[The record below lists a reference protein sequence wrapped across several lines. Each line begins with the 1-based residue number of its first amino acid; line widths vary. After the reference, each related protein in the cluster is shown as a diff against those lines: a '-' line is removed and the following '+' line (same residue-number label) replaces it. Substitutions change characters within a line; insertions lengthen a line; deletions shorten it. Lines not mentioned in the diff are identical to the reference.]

1 MTFPNI
7 NVKFLSRSS
16 EKDWARQLKNSDP
29 KVGACTFRFDVDETE
44 YDWLVVY
51 DDLPPLNGERRSIR
65 REKLKCNPQNTLL
78 VTTEPSS
85 IKSYFNDY
93 TKQFGHVLT
102 SQPEWALPHRNRIYS
117 QPALQWFYGLFEE
130 NTLSY
135 EDIEKPLIN
144 QKSKKISTVCS
155 NKQQTHTMHDQRYN
169 FTQKLKTRI
178 DELSVYGKGVNPI
191 NDKADA
197 IKEFKYHIVIENYI
211 GDHHITEKIADA
223 FLGESLP
230 FYIGAPNLKD
240 YIPEKSFIQLDIND
254 FEKSTDIIINA
265 INNNEFEKRY
275 EYIVEA
281 KKIFMGSLNIFNTIE
296 KIILERHNT
305 DDYSEERIISSRRYC
320 IDKDIFSRI
329 RHGIQKL
336 NLRINSSKK

>member
-1 MTFPNI
+1 MTSSNI

-29 KVGACTFRFDVDETE
+29 RVGDCTFLFDVDETE

-51 DDLPPLNGERRSIR
+51 DDLPPLSGERRSIR
-65 REKLKCNPQNTLL
+65 REQLKCNPQNTLL

-102 SQPEWALPHRNRIYS
+102 SQPEWALPHQNRIYS
-117 QPALQWFYGLFEE
+117 QPALQWFYGLSKDS
-130 NTLSY
+130 TLAF
-135 EDIEKPLIN
+135 EDIEKPLIDIKN
-144 QKSKKISTVCS
+144 KTLSTVCS

-169 FTQKLKTRI
+169 FTQELKNRI
-178 DELSVYGKGVNPI
+178 DQLCVYGKGVNPI

-197 IKEFKYHIVIENYI
+197 INEFKYHLVIENYI
-211 GDHHITEKIADA
+211 GNHHFTEKIADA

-230 FYIGAPNLKD
+230 FYVGAPNLKD

-254 FEKSTDIIINA
+254 IEKSAETIINS

-275 EYIVEA
+275 ESIREA
-281 KKIFMGSLNIFNTIE
+281 KGIFMNSLNIFNTIE
-296 KIILERHNT
+296 KIISERNNT
-305 DDYSEERIISSRRYC
+305 GVYNEGKIISSRRCC
-320 IDKDIFSRI
+320 IDKNIYSRI
-329 RHGIQKL
+329 RHGIQKI
-336 NLRINSSKK
+336 NLRRVSNRR